1 MAYAAGHSTRVGWG
15 RAGELG
21 GGLPPRWGGRA
32 GGPAGGVVEPL
43 AAGDPGLIG
52 PFRLRGR
59 LGAGG
64 MGRVFLGF
72 SPAGRPVA
80 VKVVH
85 PELAA
90 DPAFR
95 ARFAREVAAARAVSG
110 AYTAPV
116 LAAGPGDDPP
126 WLATMF
132 VAGPWLAEALAE
144 IHGRGLVHRD
154 LKPANVLLAI
164 DGPRVIDFGISRA
177 LEATVMTATG
187 LVVGTPSFMSPEQA
201 GGGAVG
207 AASDVFSLGCLIVFA
222 AAGCGP
228 FGDGPVAS
236 LLYRVVHAE
245 PALGRVPGGLRELA
259 AACLAKDPAARPA
272 LAQVIAAITAGSAP
286 APPAAPPA
294 GQPAAAAAP
303 PPPAA
308 PPAPPRPDEPT
319 ATSPPSPVPVTPQY
333 PAAAPQYPAAAPQYP
348 AAAPQYPMAAQQYP
362 MAAQQYQAAAPGPAG
377 PAFPVPAPGL
387 PADLARGGG
396 RVPGPGPS
404 EPSRPTG
411 RPPSGLT
418 RRRALAGLAGA
429 ATAIGLA
436 AAGWELTRDHTPPP
450 RPGTVIWRT
459 GAGGGPYYYRP
470 AIGRDV
476 VYFPGSTDRGQN
488 PGPLVAVRADDGA
501 TIWTSHLGGG
511 VNTLLALAGDVICF
525 GGNDNNLYAVRASD
539 GTWIWDAGMEG
550 GLGTDPV
557 AAGGVIYFG
566 GGSTWAVG
574 ASDGSTIWSIGLGGG
589 ALTDPVAAGDMICF
603 GASDD
608 TVYRVRAS
616 DGTHL
621 WDTGLGGGPDSD
633 TAPALAGGV
642 MYYSGADHK
651 LHAVRASDGAPIWA
665 TGLGGTVTDPAPSGG
680 IICFGGS
687 DHKLHAVRASD
698 GTPIWATGLG
708 GGPDTYPAAAGGV
721 VYFGGSDNRLHAVR
735 ADNGTPL
742 WNHPI
747 PGGLTTDPTVA
758 GGVVYF
764 GSGDGRLY

>member
-132 VAGPWLAEALAE
+132 VAGPSLAEAVSTAGPLPADPAWRLAGGLAEALAE

-177 LEATVMTATG
+177 REATAMTATG

-201 GGGAVG
+201 RGGLVG
-207 AASDVFSLGCLIVFA
+207 PASDVFSLGCLIVFA
-222 AAGCGP
+222 AAGAGP

-272 LAQVIAAITAGSAP
+272 LAQVIAAITAGSPPGP
-286 APPAAPPA
+286 ASLASFWPPAVAGLIRAHQARLDTQLTPPGAADSTPATPPPA
-294 GQPAAAAAP
+294 TAAAP
-303 PPPAA
+303 PPAPAGPATAA
-308 PPAPPRPDEPT
+308 PP
-319 ATSPPSPVPVTPQY
+319 PSPASAPAARQLR
-333 PAAAPQYPAAAPQYP
+333 AAAPQY
-348 AAAPQYPMAAQQYP
+348 
-362 MAAQQYQAAAPGPAG
+362 QATAVAG
-377 PAFPVPAPGL
+377 PAFGPPTPGL
-387 PADLARGGG
+387 T
-396 RVPGPGPS
+396 
-404 EPSRPTG
+404 EPSRPAG
-411 RPPSGLT
+411 RPAGLT
-418 RRRALAGLAGA
+418 RRRALAGLAGGA
-429 ATAIGLA
+429 AAAGLA
-436 AAGWELTRDHTPPP
+436 ATGWALTRNHTPPP
-450 RPGTVIWRT
+450 RPGTELWST
-459 GAGGGPYYYRP
+459 GAGGGPYRP
-470 AIGRDV
+470 PAVAGGL
-476 VYFPGSTDRGQN
+476 VYVPGSTGGGQQSG
-488 PGPLVAVRADDGA
+488 GPLVAVRASDGA
-501 TIWTSHLGGG
+501 TVWSSRLGKG
-511 VNTLLALAGDVICF
+511 VDSALAVAGDVIYF
-525 GGNDNNLYAVRASD
+525 NGIDNKLYAVRASD
-539 GTWIWDAGMEG
+539 GT
-550 GLGTDPV
+550 
-557 AAGGVIYFG
+557 
-566 GGSTWAVG
+566 
-574 ASDGSTIWSIGLGGG
+574 
-589 ALTDPVAAGDMICF
+589 
-603 GASDD
+603 
-608 TVYRVRAS
+608 R
-616 DGTHL
+616 
-621 WDTGLGGGPDSD
+621 
-633 TAPALAGGV
+633 
-642 MYYSGADHK
+642 
-651 LHAVRASDGAPIWA
+651 
-665 TGLGGTVTDPAPSGG
+665 
-680 IICFGGS
+680 
-687 DHKLHAVRASD
+687 
-698 GTPIWATGLG
+698 IWATGLG
-708 GGPDTYPAAAGGV
+708 GGPLPDPVVAGDV
-721 VYFGGSDNRLHAVR
+721 VYFDGVDGQLYAVR
-735 ADNGTPL
+735 ASDGHRIWATG
-742 WNHPI
+742 
-747 PGGLTTDPTVA
+747 PGSAPG
-758 GGVVYF
+758 
-764 GSGDGRLY
+764 

>member
-95 ARFAREVAAARAVSG
+95 VRFAREVAAARAVSG

-132 VAGPWLAEALAE
+132 VAGPSLAGAVSTAGPLPADPAWRLAGGLAEALAE

-245 PALGRVPGGLRELA
+245 PALGGVPGGLRELA

-272 LAQVIAAITAGSAP
+272 LAQVIAAITAGSPPGP
-286 APPAAPPA
+286 ASLASFWPPAVAGLIRAHQARLDTQLTPP
-294 GQPAAAAAP
+294 PPPPPP

-308 PPAPPRPDEPT
+308 PPRPDDPT
-319 ATSPPSPVPVTPQY
+319 APGPPSPAP
-333 PAAAPQYPAAAPQYP
+333 AAPQYPTAAP
-348 AAAPQYPMAAQQYP
+348 
-362 MAAQQYQAAAPGPAG
+362 QYQAAAAVPAG
-377 PAFPVPAPGL
+377 PA
-387 PADLARGGG
+387 
-396 RVPGPGPS
+396 
-404 EPSRPTG
+404 
-411 RPPSGLT
+411 
-418 RRRALAGLAGA
+418 
-429 ATAIGLA
+429 
-436 AAGWELTRDHTPPP
+436 
-450 RPGTVIWRT
+450 
-459 GAGGGPYYYRP
+459 
-470 AIGRDV
+470 
-476 VYFPGSTDRGQN
+476 
-488 PGPLVAVRADDGA
+488 
-501 TIWTSHLGGG
+501 
-511 VNTLLALAGDVICF
+511 
-525 GGNDNNLYAVRASD
+525 
-539 GTWIWDAGMEG
+539 
-550 GLGTDPV
+550 
-557 AAGGVIYFG
+557 
-566 GGSTWAVG
+566 
-574 ASDGSTIWSIGLGGG
+574 
-589 ALTDPVAAGDMICF
+589 
-603 GASDD
+603 
-608 TVYRVRAS
+608 
-616 DGTHL
+616 
-621 WDTGLGGGPDSD
+621 
-633 TAPALAGGV
+633 
-642 MYYSGADHK
+642 
-651 LHAVRASDGAPIWA
+651 
-665 TGLGGTVTDPAPSGG
+665 
-680 IICFGGS
+680 
-687 DHKLHAVRASD
+687 
-698 GTPIWATGLG
+698 
-708 GGPDTYPAAAGGV
+708 
-721 VYFGGSDNRLHAVR
+721 
-735 ADNGTPL
+735 
-742 WNHPI
+742 
-747 PGGLTTDPTVA
+747 
-758 GGVVYF
+758 
-764 GSGDGRLY
+764 